1 MYFDFLRVAAGVIP
15 VSVANPESNAE
26 SIVTLATELAGKGAE
41 LIVFPE
47 LSVTGYTCGDLFHNR
62 MLLEASKKALSRIAR
77 QTASLTS
84 VIVVGTPFVVDNQ
97 AYNCAAV
104 IRGGKLMAVV
114 PKTYLPD
121 YDEFYE
127 KRWWSAPT
135 EATPRSVSFEG
146 EDVPFGTD
154 LLVELDGVKIGV
166 EICED
171 LWAPLPPS
179 THLALAGAEVIVN
192 LSASND
198 NVGKYGYLMDLIRQ
212 QSARL
217 VAGYVY
223 SGAGFGEST
232 TDVVFDGK
240 AVVAE
245 NGSLL
250 CRNERWQ
257 RGFQSAVADI
267 DMEAIR
273 RDRMHKKT
281 FFDCA
286 SREVRKP
293 VRVIDLGGTPA
304 SQSGTEPLLRKI
316 DPMPFVPAHDDHLD
330 ERCTEIINIQMLGL
344 AKRLE
349 VTGCKSLVIGVSGG
363 LDSTLALL
371 VAAHTFDLLGLPRK
385 GIVAV
390 TMPGF
395 GTTERTHTNASDLM
409 EQLGVTVREI
419 SIVPA
424 VTQHFKD
431 IDHDPSNHDI
441 TYENSQ
447 ARQRTYLLMDIA
459 NQVNGMVLGTGDLS
473 ELALGW
479 ATYNGDHMSMYG
491 INASIPKTLIRSLV
505 LWFAQRS
512 TSPAER
518 RTLTDIADTPISPEL
533 IPANTDGTIKQK
545 TEDAVGPYELHD
557 FFLYHTLR
565 YGRRPAKIYYLA
577 QHAFAD
583 RYSNETILHW
593 MRTFYRRFFTQ
604 QFKRSCM
611 PDGPKVGSVC
621 LSPRGDWRMPS
632 DASSRV
638 WLDEVD
644 SLRAHFPI
652 SVKNRVAYL
661 GAGFVL

>member
-1 MYFDFLRVAAGVIP
+1 MNFDFLRVAAGVVP
-15 VSVANPESNAE
+15 VTVANPEANAE
-26 SIVTLATELAGKGAE
+26 AIINMARELDAKGVSVA
-41 LIVFPE
+41 VFPE
-47 LSVTGYTCGDLFHNR
+47 LSVTAYTCGDLFHNR
-62 MLLEASKKALSRIAR
+62 TLLAATETALERIAAE
-77 QTASLTS
+77 TATFGCM
-84 VIVVGTPFVVDNQ
+84 IVVGSPVVVDNQ
-97 AYNCAAV
+97 AYNCAV
-104 IRGGKLMAVV
+104 IIHGGRIRGIV

-127 KRWWSAPT
+127 KRWWSSPT
-135 EATPRSVSFEG
+135 AATPRTVTVVGEEG
-146 EDVPFGTD
+146 PFGTD
-154 LLVELDGVKIGV
+154 VMPEIDGVKIGI
-166 EICED
+166 ELCED

-179 THLALAGAEVIVN
+179 THLALSGAEVIVN

-198 NVGKYGYLMDLIRQ
+198 NVGKYDYLLNLIRQ

-217 VAGYVY
+217 IAGYVY
-223 SGAGFGEST
+223 AGAGYGEST

-240 AVVAE
+240 AIIAE

-250 CRNERWQ
+250 SRNDRWG

-267 DMEAIR
+267 DIEAIR

-286 SREVRKP
+286 SREHKGEM
-293 VRVIDLGGTPA
+293 RVIRLTGRGNTCDPDVET
-304 SQSGTEPLLRKI
+304 LRDI
-316 DPMPFVPAHDDHLD
+316 VAMPFVPANDSHLD

-371 VAAHTFDLLGLPRK
+371 VAAGTFDMLGLPRT

-395 GTTERTHTNASDLM
+395 GTTERTHSNASDLM

-424 VTQHFKD
+424 VKQHFSD
-431 IDHDPSNHDI
+431 IGHDPEKHDI
-441 TYENSQ
+441 TYENAQ

-479 ATYNGDHMSMYG
+479 ATYNGDQMSMYG

-505 LWFAQRS
+505 LWFARR
-512 TSPAER
+512 TDNPNER
-518 RTLTDIADTPISPEL
+518 RTLQDIADTPISPEL
-533 IPANTDGTIKQK
+533 IPANSDGTIKQK

-565 YGRRPAKIYYLA
+565 YGRRPSKIFYMA
-577 QHAFAD
+577 RKAFGD
-583 RYSNETILHW
+583 RYDSDTIRHW
-593 MRTFYRRFFTQ
+593 LRIFFRRFFTQ

-632 DASSRV
+632 DASSAA
-638 WLDEVD
+638 WLREVD
-644 SLRAHFPI
+644 EL
-652 SVKNRVAYL
+652 
-661 GAGFVL
+661 

>member
-1 MYFDFLRVAAGVIP
+1 MNFDFLRVAAAVIP
-15 VSVANPESNAE
+15 VSVANPKANAD
-26 SIVTLATELAGKGAE
+26 SIINMATELGSKDAE
-41 LIVFPE
+41 IILFPE
-47 LSVTGYTCGDLFHNR
+47 LSVTGYTCGDLFHNST
-62 MLLEASKKALSRIAR
+62 LLDDARTELNRIAAE
-77 QTASLTS
+77 TARTGAML
-84 VIVVGTPFVVDNQ
+84 VVGAPMAIDNQ
-97 AYNCAAV
+97 AYNCAVV
-104 IRGGKLMAVV
+104 IFDGDIQAIV
-114 PKTYLPD
+114 PKTYLPE

-127 KRWWSAPT
+127 KRWWSAPSP
-135 EATPRSVSFEG
+135 ATPSAITVNGRE
-146 EDVPFGTD
+146 VPFGTD
-154 LLVELDGVKIGV
+154 IIVEFHGVKTGI

-179 THLALAGAEVIVN
+179 TRLALAGAEVILN

-198 NVGKYGYLMDLIRQ
+198 NVGKYDYLIDLIRQ

-217 VAGYVY
+217 IAGYVY
-223 SGAGFGEST
+223 AGAGFGEST

-240 AVVAE
+240 AIIAE

-250 CRNERWQ
+250 NRNGRWNVGAQ
-257 RGFQSAVADI
+257 YSMADI

-286 SREVRKP
+286 SREHRNDM
-293 VRVIDLGGTPA
+293 RVIKLTGKVNSADRDA
-304 SQSGTEPLLRKI
+304 ELLRTI
-316 DPMPFVPAHDDHLD
+316 VAMPFVPANDSHLD

-349 VTGCKSLVIGVSGG
+349 VTGCKNLVIGVSGG

-371 VAAHTFDLLGLPRK
+371 VAARTFDRMKLPRT

-395 GTTERTHTNASDLM
+395 GTTRRTHSNASDLM

-424 VTQHFKD
+424 VKQHFAD
-431 IDHDPSNHDI
+431 IGHDPENHDI

-505 LWFAQRS
+505 LWFARR
-512 TSPAER
+512 TDNPEER
-518 RTLTDIADTPISPEL
+518 RTLEDIADTPISPEL
-533 IPANTDGTIKQK
+533 IPANSDGTIKQK

-565 YGRRPAKIYYLA
+565 YGRRPAKIFYLA
-577 QHAFAD
+577 EKAFAG
-583 RYSNETILHW
+583 RYDSDTIRHW
-593 MRTFYRRFFTQ
+593 LRTFFRRFFTQ

-632 DASSRV
+632 DASSAA
-638 WLDEVD
+638 WLREVD
-644 SLRAHFPI
+644 KL
-652 SVKNRVAYL
+652 
-661 GAGFVL
+661 

>member
-1 MYFDFLRVAAGVIP
+1 MNFEFLRVAAGVVP
-15 VSVANPESNAE
+15 VSVGNPEANADGII
-26 SIVTLATELAGKGAE
+26 SLARELDDKGVSVM
-41 LIVFPE
+41 VFPE
-47 LSVTGYTCGDLFHNR
+47 LSVTGYTCADLFHNR
-62 MLLEASKKALSRIAR
+62 MLLAASDAALERIASE
-77 QTASLTS
+77 TASLGS
-84 VIVVGTPFVVDNQ
+84 MIVVGAPYLADNQ
-97 AYNCAAV
+97 AYNCAV
-104 IRGGKLMAVV
+104 IFYKGRIRGFV
-114 PKTYLPD
+114 PKTYLPG

-127 KRWWSAPT
+127 KRWWTSPSS
-135 EATPRSVSFEG
+135 ATPRSVTVMG

-154 LLVELDGVKIGV
+154 LLTEIDGVKIGV

-179 THLALAGAEVIVN
+179 THLALAGAEVILN

-198 NVGKYGYLMDLIRQ
+198 NVGKYDYLVNLIRQ

-217 VAGYVY
+217 ISGYVY
-223 SGAGFGEST
+223 AGAGYGEST
-232 TDVVFDGK
+232 TDLVFDGK
-240 AVVAE
+240 AIVAE

-250 CRNERWQ
+250 NRNQRWG

-267 DMEAIR
+267 DIEAIR

-281 FFDCA
+281 FSDCA
-286 SREVRKP
+286 AREHE
-293 VRVIDLGGTPA
+293 GGCRLIKL
-304 SQSGTEPLLRKI
+304 SGRGNTTAMDAPLERYI
-316 DPMPFVPAHDDHLD
+316 VATPFVPANDSHLD

-371 VAAHTFDLLGLPRK
+371 VAAGTFDMLGIPRT

-395 GTTERTHTNASDLM
+395 GTTKRTHSNAADLM

-424 VTQHFKD
+424 VNLHFKD
-431 IDHDPSNHDI
+431 IGHDPEVHDI
-441 TYENSQ
+441 TYENAQ

-479 ATYNGDHMSMYG
+479 ATYNGDQMSMYG

-505 LWFAQRS
+505 LWFARRAVN
-512 TSPAER
+512 PAER
-518 RTLTDIADTPISPEL
+518 RTLEDIADTPISPEL

-565 YGRRPAKIYYLA
+565 FGRRPAKIYYLA
-577 QHAFAD
+577 RRAFGD
-583 RYSNETILHW
+583 RYDGDTIRHW
-593 MRTFYRRFFTQ
+593 LRIFYRRFFTQ

-632 DASSRV
+632 DASAAA
-638 WLDEVD
+638 WLREVD
-644 SLRAHFPI
+644 SL
-652 SVKNRVAYL
+652 
-661 GAGFVL
+661 